1 MFELRTG
8 LLLEL
13 CTQAVRT
20 AEWLIF
26 IHTCTSGVQCIVW

>member
-1 MFELRTG
+1 MFELCTG

-13 CTQAVRT
+13 CTQALRT

-26 IHTCTSGVQCIVW
+26 TDTCTSRV